1 MLRFYI
7 AMVARAKFEQGFY
20 FKLLTISNSALLR
33 KFNYYPSPFQ
43 WAKKNPNCEVGICI
57 IQNALAYA

>member
-1 MLRFYI
+1 MVSFFI

-20 FKLLTISNSALLR
+20 FKLLTIFNSALLR

-43 WAKKNPNCEVGICI
+43 WAKKKS
-57 IQNALAYA
+57 QL